1 MAARGSIDLSF
12 RADLSNLTQQLAK
25 MPEVTTKEAKAMV
38 KALEKQFKSA
48 EKAAE
53 KAAKAAEKAWK
64 KSRDG
69 AGGAGGAVGDLN
81 GKLKSL
87 SDTTGEADSAIKGFG
102 SAVGLVSPKAE
113 KAFFVVGELAGSVE
127 GLSRLMIA
135 GMGPLALVTAAV
147 AALGGMYLK
156 ASKDLKAAEEQM
168 QASSEAAAA
177 MAEMFGRLDDS
188 IADAKFDL
196 LAAQGKKSAEEIA
209 RHTAEMRANAA
220 VASDMKTAQ
229 EELAAAQKNLAE
241 NGKEWTTTLEG
252 MTVNELMAN
261 QKAQEFMK
269 AHGPAMQAAI
279 TQAANKVQGLKNK
292 QAELADTYA
301 ATIVQNNK
309 NKAAQKTATKS
320 TKQTTDAID
329 ELIKTAEGLIP
340 DDRSQIEQMAD
351 QLAELQVAADAS
363 APAAARL
370 APSIAK
376 LNDAIGKLSAAE
388 AADMLKEISD
398 AMRETDEESQKSRQ
412 ALLDKAAALTD
423 VSTKSDH
430 LKIMLADLNSE
441 LAKGTGDA
449 ENLASAMDKV
459 KQSIENTAA
468 AENVEQ
474 LKKIGSG
481 AISMAQSFGQA
492 GENLA
497 SMELDKLQKD
507 ADKIFKKID
516 KRREAIQDRIADI
529 DEKIRTTTDE
539 GVKIQLEADKAVL
552 ENRLL
557 ANEEY
562 EAKVKKIKNKEIQE
576 AFRVQQNMQIAN
588 TMMAT
593 ATSIMMAYSQLG
605 PIGGSLAAAGM
616 AALGGTQV
624 AMIES
629 QEPPSY
635 HLGGVVKPDE
645 AMVKARVGEALLTKQ
660 GVNAIGGEAGVRAL
674 NGAGGP
680 GAAPVVINQVYRHRV
695 LDTVMSDSLK
705 RGGSINKMFGR
716 GAATG
721 RQNPFRG

>member
-1 MAARGSIDLSF
+1 MPAPIDVSF
-12 RADLSNLTQQLAK
+12 RADLSNLTKQLAK

-69 AGGAGGAVGDLN
+69 AGGAGGAVGDLD

-261 QKAQEFMK
+261 QKAREFMK

-292 QAELADTYA
+292 QADLADTYA

-370 APSIAK
+370 APSIK
-376 LNDAIGKLSAAE
+376 
-388 AADMLKEISD
+388 
-398 AMRETDEESQKSRQ
+398 
-412 ALLDKAAALTD
+412 AL
-423 VSTKSDH
+423 
-430 LKIMLADLNSE
+430 
-441 LAKGTGDA
+441 
-449 ENLASAMDKV
+449 
-459 KQSIENTAA
+459 
-468 AENVEQ
+468 
-474 LKKIGSG
+474 
-481 AISMAQSFGQA
+481 GQA
-492 GENLA
+492 IDQVQANELLA
-497 SMELDKLQKD
+497 ELDKLPTSAAKLDELQQRATDLNKVETPITRARILLAELSAEAEKSPQAWEQLAPAIRETQATLDQLNTEQAKQKLLELSNQISSIGGNITQAMSNIAAMNMAGVMKTGQKALEVFD
-507 ADKIFKKID
+507 ERA
-516 KRREAIQDRIADI
+516 EGLNERIAEI
-529 DEKIRTTTDE
+529 DEQITASTDE
-539 GVKIQLEADKAVL
+539 ATKKQLEAEKLLL
-552 ENRLL
+552 EGRLEQNEKNR
-557 ANEEY
+557 E
-562 EAKVKKIKNKEIQE
+562 KQKEIE
-576 AFRVQQNMQIAN
+576 NAAIKRAFKLQQAMNLASVAMN
-588 TMMAT
+588 TAT
-593 ATSIMMAYSQLG
+593 AIMNVWATI
-605 PIGGSLAAAGM
+605 PAPAAPVASAAV
-616 AALGGTQV
+616 AALGATQA
-624 AMIES
+624 AMVLS
-629 QEPPSY
+629 QEPPEM
-635 HLGGVVKPDE
+635 HLGGMVRADE
-645 AMVKARVGEALLTKQ
+645 NMIKARAGEGILTRQ
-660 GVNAIGGEAGVRAL
+660 GVQAIGGEAGLAAA
-674 NGAGGP
+674 NQ
-680 GAAPVVINQVYRHRV
+680 GAASGGSIVVQQVYKHRV
-695 LDTVMSDSLK
+695 LDTVLTDSIK
-705 RGGSINKMFGR
+705 RGGPITAELNRRSRRGR
-716 GAATG
+716 
-721 RQNPFRG
+721 RNPHRRAS